1 MKIAVLGAGN
11 SGCALA
17 ADYAWRGH
25 EVTLVKTSHSLHD
38 DNFRHLEENDG
49 VMVLDEFGQEKVC
62 RISRVTR
69 EIEEVRGKAV
79 VLLCTQTGVHKE
91 VLKKVIPYLEAGQIL
106 LINPGCFSTA
116 YALGLGLNDRV
127 IVAEAQSNFIDGR
140 ILSPGQFKVGFR
152 NVRNPIGIY
161 PADRRDEAARILDQ
175 MGTPF
180 VYLRSVAEAAL
191 HNPNM
196 IVHTVG
202 AVMSIPRIEATGGD
216 YCMYHEVFTPS
227 VWTLLDALDTEKMNI
242 LTALGFERLSY
253 AEACK
258 FRNSLDE
265 HRDGREVFFEYASMP
280 ERAKGPQSVDSR
292 YITEDVPQGLVL
304 MESLGSVLGIPVP
317 VCTSLIELASA
328 ALKRD
333 FRKEGRTLQRL
344 GEENVRRILGKE
356 GGFQVSEK

>member
-17 ADYAWRGH
+17 ADYSWRGH

-38 DNFRHLEENDG
+38 DNFDYLAANGGEM
-49 VMVLDEFGQEKVC
+49 VMNEFGRKRVC

-69 EIEEVRGKAV
+69 NVSEVRGKDV
-79 VLLCTQTGVHKE
+79 VLLCTQTGFHQE
-91 VLKKVIPYLEAGQIL
+91 VLKRVIPCLEPGTVL
-106 LINPGCFSTA
+106 LINPGYLSTA
-116 YALGLGLNDRV
+116 YALGLGLKEGV
-127 IVAEAQSNFIDGR
+127 LVAEAESNFIDGR
-140 ILSPGQFKVGFR
+140 IVSPGRFKAGFR
-152 NVRNPIGIY
+152 NVRNPIGVY
-161 PADRRDEAARILDQ
+161 PANQTEKAAKVLNGL
-175 MGTPF
+175 GTPF
-180 VYLRSVAEAAL
+180 VYLGSVAEAAL

-227 VWTLLDALDTEKMNI
+227 VWTLLEALDREKMDI
-242 LTALGFERLSY
+242 LEALGFERLAY
-253 AEACK
+253 AQACK

-265 HRDGREVFFEYASMP
+265 RREAREVFFEYAAMP

-304 MESLGSVLGIPVP
+304 MESLGGVLDIPVP
-317 VCTSLIELASA
+317 VCTALIEIASA
-328 ALKRD
+328 SLKRD
-333 FRKEGRTLQRL
+333 FRKEGRTLKRL
-344 GEENVRRILGKE
+344 GEENVRRIL
-356 GGFQVSEK
+356 SL

>member
-1 MKIAVLGAGN
+1 MKIAILGAGN

-17 ADYAWRGH
+17 ADYACRGH
-25 EVTLVKTSHSLHD
+25 EVTLIKTSHSLHD
-38 DNFRHLEENDG
+38 DNFRHLTENGG
-49 VMVLDEFGQEKVC
+49 VMVMNEFGRECVC
-62 RISRVTR
+62 RISHLTR
-69 EIEEVRGKAV
+69 DVSEVRGQEV
-79 VLLCTQTGVHKE
+79 VLLCTQTGFHRE
-91 VLKKVIPYLEAGQIL
+91 VLQRVVPYLEAGQLL
-106 LINPGCFSTA
+106 LINPGYLSTA
-116 YALGLGLNDRV
+116 YALGVGLKDGV
-127 IVAEAQSNFIDGR
+127 IVAEAESNFIDGR
-140 ILSPGQFKVGFR
+140 ILAPGHFKVGFR

-161 PADRRDEAARILDQ
+161 PAGKTAEAAGTLDRL
-175 MGTPF
+175 GTPF

-202 AVMSIPRIEATGGD
+202 AIMSIPRIEATGGE

-227 VWTLLDALDTEKMNI
+227 VWTILEALDNEKMNI
-242 LTALGFERLSY
+242 LEALGFERLAY

-265 HRDGREVFFEYASMP
+265 KRDGKEVFFDYASMP

-304 MESLGSVLGIPVP
+304 LESLGRVLEIPVP

-328 ALKRD
+328 SLQTD
-333 FRKEGRTLQRL
+333 FRKDGRTLKRL
-344 GEENVRRILGKE
+344 GEKNIRRILGE
-356 GGFQVSEK
+356 PGSGEE